1 VPLVEHVR
9 GERVEAQHEQPP
21 GQGSPLRG
29 EGRLIKRK
37 RKEKKKIK

>member
-9 GERVEAQHEQPP
+9 GKGVEAQHEQSP
-21 GQGSPLRG
+21 GQGSPLRE